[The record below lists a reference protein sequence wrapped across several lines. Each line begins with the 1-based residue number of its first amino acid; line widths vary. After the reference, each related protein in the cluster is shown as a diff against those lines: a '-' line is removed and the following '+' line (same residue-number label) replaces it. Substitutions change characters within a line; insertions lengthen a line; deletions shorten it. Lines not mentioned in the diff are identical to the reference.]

1 MSVRFS
7 VTVQNSS
14 GDAQT
19 GKNVDLYAHGGAK
32 VGDFTDNGDGTY
44 YYDVATSGK
53 YDVYIGGV
61 LQDEMTGIYI
71 AADDLVADISDKADK
86 VSSPT
91 TGNFAGLDASGNLTD
106 SGNSESDFLTAS
118 IINDLTTGG
127 TADVLSAEMGKTLK
141 TLIGAVDFSSN
152 EFISGQ
158 SDISNA
164 LLALANK
171 IYDLLY
177 AGSGGTILTLYRKYS
192 IGFSK
197 SGATSSIG
205 GNLNIP
211 GGATPT
217 TSFGFPILRSGSI
230 TGLALS
236 WSAAT
241 ITNGPYM
248 TILVMRNGSGTLAC
262 GLQIEPADASNLKQ
276 SAVFSV
282 GDYQVENGDFIYISV
297 LHNGGDSITNLTA
310 NLEITLTGTDA

>member
-7 VTVQNSS
+7 VTVQNSA

-19 GKNVDLYAHGGAK
+19 GKDVDLYANGGAK

-44 YYDVATSGK
+44 YYDVSTSGK

-61 LQDEMTGIYI
+61 LQDEMTGVYI

-91 TGNFAGLDASGNLTD
+91 TGNFAGLDANGNLTD
-106 SGNSESDFLTAS
+106 SGNSASDFLTCS

-127 TADVLSAEMGKTLK
+127 TSDALSAEMGKTLK

-197 SGATSSIG
+197 SGATSGIG
-205 GNLNIP
+205 GNLNLP
-211 GGATPT
+211 GGVTPST
-217 TSFGFPILRSGSI
+217 TYGFPILRSGSI

-236 WSAAT
+236 WSAAS
-241 ITNGPYM
+241 ITVGTDIDIIVTKNG
-248 TILVMRNGSGTLAC
+248 NGAWGC
-262 GLQIEPADASNLKQ
+262 GMQIAAADTGELKQ
-276 SAVFSV
+276 STVFTI
-282 GDYQVENGDFIYISV
+282 GDYQVTEGDFVYISV
-297 LHNGGDSITNLTA
+297 LHSSGDSITNLTA